1 MWETVNYPLTGDR
14 WTPCV
19 KDIDVVGFD
28 LTGATFKAEVRD
40 TKDQS
45 SGSARVT
52 LNTVTSEI
60 EGVRL
65 LGVITADADDVAAYA
80 AAGVTIQVGD
90 KISQL
95 RVRIVEATME
105 AMDVANDA
113 SQAGSD
119 GAAFWDM
126 HITPSGGDK
135 FVAFAGTFTVA
146 AGVTQ

>member
-1 MWETVNYPLTGDR
+1 MWETVSYPLTGDR

-19 KDIDVVGFD
+19 KDIDVIGFD
-28 LTGATFKAEVRD
+28 LSGATFKAEVRD

-45 SGSARVT
+45 SGTARAT

-65 LGVITADADDVAAYA
+65 LEVVTADADDVTAYA
-80 AAGVTIQVGD
+80 AAGATIQVGD
-90 KISQL
+90 KISMI
-95 RVRIVEATME
+95 RIRIVEATME

-113 SQAGSD
+113 GQLGSN
-119 GAAFWDM
+119 GAAYWDM

-135 FVAFAGTFTVA
+135 FVAFAGSFTIA